1 MYTFFY
7 TVCKKKNPSCHC
19 IDFEFILE
27 EIQQHISQCKQA
39 DCDSSDFFFFSL
51 TVTVV
56 DFCAVCF
63 CDSFSLCYLLLVAC
77 PFLTFLPCRGNLLH
91 MPVHVISEQNDQ
103 R

>member
-7 TVCKKKNPSCHC
+7 TVCKKNSCHC

-39 DCDSSDFFFFSL
+39 DCDSSDFFFSL

-56 DFCAVCF
+56 DFYASVIVSHFVTC
-63 CDSFSLCYLLLVAC
+63 FSLHARSSHSLQGKSTAYARAC
-77 PFLTFLPCRGNLLH
+77 N
-91 MPVHVISEQNDQ
+91 Q
-103 R
+103 

>member
-39 DCDSSDFFFFSL
+39 DCDSSDFFFS
-51 TVTVV
+51 V
-56 DFCAVCF
+56 
-63 CDSFSLCYLLLVAC
+63 SLLL
-77 PFLTFLPCRGNLLH
+77 L
-91 MPVHVISEQNDQ
+91 
-103 R
+103 